1 MKIEHLQSS
10 DRYKLTDS
18 GLSPR
23 WLPGTGPRYY
33 ANGDEH
39 GPDGTLREDAAG
51 VAEAHEKRVR
61 KMKLLEDMTREPG
74 LYGNPD
80 AKITLVGFGSTKM
93 EVIDFLGDTVN
104 YLHYTNIWPLK
115 TKTIKELEKRGN
127 KIIVVEHNMT
137 GQFAALL
144 RGAGIHIDDTWLKY
158 DGRRFYR
165 EEMEAKITALVR
177 KENMWYNSLIW
188 MLPKK
193 IFRKR

>member
-1 MKIEHLQSS
+1 MSS
-10 DRYKLTDS
+10 SSRYALTPS

-51 VAEAHEKRVR
+51 VAEAHEKRMR
-61 KMKLLEDMTREPG
+61 KIKTLEAATPEPI

-93 EVIDFLGDTVN
+93 EVMDFVQNKKEEFVNSSPVKGGAEGGGFNSKIN
-104 YLHYTNIWPLK
+104 YLHYTHIFPLK
-115 TKTIKELEKRGN
+115 TKTIKELEKKGN

-144 RGAGIHIDDTWLKY
+144 RGAGVRVDDMWLKY

-165 EEMEAKITALVR
+165 EEMEERIKKLTD
-177 KENMWYNSLIW
+177 
-188 MLPKK
+188 KK
-193 IFRKR
+193 IN

>member
-1 MKIEHLQSS
+1 MNNG
-10 DRYKLTDS
+10 
-18 GLSPR
+18 GL
-23 WLPGTGPRYY
+23 
-33 ANGDEH
+33 
-39 GPDGTLREDAAG
+39 
-51 VAEAHEKRVR
+51 
-61 KMKLLEDMTREPG
+61 
-74 LYGNPD
+74 
-80 AKITLVGFGSTKM
+80 
-93 EVIDFLGDTVN
+93 VN

-115 TKTIKELEKRGN
+115 TKTIKELEKKGN

-144 RGAGIHIDDTWLKY
+144 KGAGINIDDTWLKY

>member
-1 MKIEHLQSS
+1 MNIDNWILSPSS
-10 DRYKLTDS
+10 RYELTES
-18 GLSPR
+18 GVSPR

-51 VAEAHEKRVR
+51 VAEAHEKRIR
-61 KMKLLEDMTREPG
+61 KMKTLEEATSEPI

-80 AKITLVGFGSTKM
+80 AKITLVGFWSTKM
-93 EVIDFLGDTVN
+93 EVMDFLSDKVN
-104 YLHYTNIWPLK
+104 YLHYTHIWPLK
-115 TKTIKELEKRGN
+115 TKTIKELEKKGN

-144 RGAGIHIDDTWLKY
+144 KGAGVHIDDTWLKY

-165 EEMEAKITALVR
+165 EEMEAKIKNLKSTSILWKWLR
-177 KENMWYNSLIW
+177 KIIL
-188 MLPKK
+188 
-193 IFRKR
+193 R